1 MIRRAGRRTIA
12 VAGEYGWALSRH
24 IGSAVLLLLALLW
37 LSGAYWLLLHYVWA
51 KPGEFGVIRHP
62 LEAPTLLVHGIVAM
76 LALFLI
82 GWFAARHAGAVSS
95 GRRVPSGW
103 LLTIMTA
110 VLLVA
115 GCAQLFL
122 TSAAW
127 QSAVAL
133 VHEAIGVALPLPLL
147 VHGWHASAAARER
160 DRGSAPAAVARAGRH
175 GGRRPPHSAH
185 N

>member
-1 MIRRAGRRTIA
+1 VIRHASRRTIA

-24 IGSAVLLLLALLW
+24 ISSALLSLLALLW
-37 LSGAYWLLLHYVWA
+37 LSGAYWLLLHYLWA
-51 KPGEFGVIRHP
+51 RPGEFGVIRHP

-76 LALFLI
+76 LTLFLI
-82 GWFAARHAGAVSS
+82 GWFAGRHAGAVSS
-95 GRRVPSGW
+95 GRRVRSGW

-127 QSAVAL
+127 QSAIAI
-133 VHEAIGVALPLPLL
+133 VHEVIGVALPLPLL
-147 VHGWHASAAARER
+147 VHGWRASAAVRER
-160 DRGSAPAAVARAGRH
+160 ARGRAPAARDGRH
-175 GGRRPPHSAH
+175 AGRRPPHSAH

>member
-1 MIRRAGRRTIA
+1 MIRHAGRRTIA

-24 IGSAVLLLLALLW
+24 ISAALLLLLALLW
-37 LSGAYWLLLHYVWA
+37 LSGAYWLLLHYAWA
-51 KPGEFGVIRHP
+51 RPGEFGVIRHP
-62 LEAPTLLVHGIVAM
+62 LEAPTLLVHGIIAM
-76 LALFLI
+76 LALFLV
-82 GWFAARHAGAVSS
+82 GWFAGRHAGAVSS
-95 GRRVPSGW
+95 GRRVRSGW
-103 LLTIMTA
+103 VLTIMTA

-127 QSAVAL
+127 QSAIAL

-160 DRGSAPAAVARAGRH
+160 AHGQAPAPRSGRH
-175 GGRRPPHSAH
+175 GARRPSHSAH